1 MRVEDNTTL
10 NRIESRS
17 PAEISLL
24 LQFVKTDL
32 LFILNDQVGD
42 GPHHIILRVVFAL
55 LIQLRDLLLL
65 ANSLEKSLLYYL
77 RPLLLF
83 QVTQSIGVVRS
94 DLVEQC
100 VQVLKILLLLGTN
113 VRQQQINRVR
123 IV

>member
-1 MRVEDNTTL
+1 M
-10 NRIESRS
+10 NRTESRS
-17 PAEISLL
+17 PTEISLL

-42 GPHHIILRVVFAL
+42 GPHQIILRVVFAL
-55 LIQLRDLLLL
+55 LIQLRGLLLL
-65 ANSLEKSLLYYL
+65 TNSLEKSLLYYL

-94 DLVEQC
+94 DLVEQR
-100 VQVLKILLLLGTN
+100 VQVLKILLLLGPH